1 MSLAAVQKRIR
12 GVIGRAP
19 PNGVSLYNSWDALE
33 EDAKW
38 IWINAKEYNED
49 GSDIYNLG
57 VELEVCGLETIRC
70 ISLD

>member
-12 GVIGRAP
+12 GVVGRNP

-33 EDAKW
+33 EDAQW

-49 GSDIYNLG
+49 GSDIHNLA
-57 VELEVCGLETIRC
+57 VELEVCWPRKI
-70 ISLD
+70 